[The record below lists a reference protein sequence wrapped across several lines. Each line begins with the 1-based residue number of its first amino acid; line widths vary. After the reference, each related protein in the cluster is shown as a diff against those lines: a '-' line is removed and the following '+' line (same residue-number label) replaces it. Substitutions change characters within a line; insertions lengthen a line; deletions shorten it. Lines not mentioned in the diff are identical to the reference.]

1 MYVAKG
7 CVHVCRKGV
16 YMYVGKGFHNRGV
29 HAYVYNVQCV
39 CRKGVPH
46 IQLYKGY
53 IIHRTI
59 HPTNSNH
66 KGGVQTPIATFNAKR
81 NA

>member
-7 CVHVCRKGV
+7 CVHVCRERV
-16 YMYVGKGFHNRGV
+16 SHICTCTCNRGV

-46 IQLYKGY
+46 IQLYKGH

-66 KGGVQTPIATFNAKR
+66 KGGEFRHQ
-81 NA
+81 